1 MTEPT
6 KRKMQNKKKNGGKD
20 MRKKINWKPLVSE
33 NKVKGKKT

>member
-6 KRKMQNKKKNGGKD
+6 KRKMQNKKKQRQGYEEENKL
-20 MRKKINWKPLVSE
+20 PLVSE